1 MTTSAVVVAA
11 GAGSRV
17 GGEPKQFRTL
27 GGRPLLAWSCALF
40 ASHPEI
46 EHLIVVLPPDMVASP
61 PDWLGPFC
69 PTVVEG
75 GASRRESVRRGL
87 AGVKGSD
94 LVLIH
99 DAARPFA
106 SSDLVSRLLA
116 EARIH
121 GSVIPVLELAD
132 AIKQMEVSTPEST
145 VERTLDRSVLRA
157 AQTPQAFPLDQIRR
171 LHALGEQSGLNC
183 PDDAALCEAAGID
196 VRTISGERWAFKVTQ
211 AEDFALAEWLVAS
224 GRVRLQDGT

>member
-11 GAGSRV
+11 GSGSRM
-17 GGEPKQFRTL
+17 GGEPKQFRAL

-40 ASHPEI
+40 ASHPEV
-46 EHLIVVLPPDMVASP
+46 EHLVIVLPPELATLP
-61 PDWLGPFC
+61 PDWLIPFR
-69 PTVVEG
+69 PTIMEG
-75 GASRRESVRRGL
+75 GATRRESVRRGL
-87 AGVKGSD
+87 AGVNASD

-106 SSDLVSRLLA
+106 SADLVSRLLA

-121 GSVIPVLELAD
+121 GPVIPVLEVED
-132 AIKQMEVSTPEST
+132 AIKQVDAPTAEST
-145 VERTLDRSVLRA
+145 VEQTLDRSLLRA
-157 AQTPQAFPLDQIRR
+157 AQTPQAFPLDQIRG
-171 LHALGEQSGLNC
+171 LHALPEQPGLNC
-183 PDDAALCEAAGID
+183 PDDAALCEAAGIE
-196 VRTISGERWAFKVTQ
+196 VRAIRGERWAFKVTH

>member
-11 GAGSRV
+11 GAGSRL
-17 GGEPKQFRTL
+17 GGEPKQFRAL

-40 ASHPEI
+40 ASHPAV
-46 EHLIVVLPPDMVASP
+46 EHLVVVLPPELAATP
-61 PDWLGPFC
+61 PDWLGPFR
-69 PTVVEG
+69 PTIVGG
-75 GASRRESVRRGL
+75 GATRRESVRRGL
-87 AGVKGSD
+87 AGVTESD
-94 LVLIH
+94 IVLIH

-116 EARIH
+116 ETREH

-132 AIKQMEVSTPEST
+132 AIKQIDAPTAGST
-145 VERTLDRSVLRA
+145 VERTLDRSLLRA

-171 LHALGEQSGLNC
+171 LHTLAEQSSLNC
-183 PDDAALCEAAGID
+183 PDDAALCEAARID
-196 VRTISGERWAFKVTQ
+196 VRVIRGERWAFKVTH